1 MPGYK
6 CTKCDEG
13 MHSKN
18 PLIRS
23 VFCDDQTATIMTNIV
38 NVTTKKQKL
47 LKEVGQRVVT
57 FEFPWCDTDKSLS
70 DDELEMVCVRNIRGL
85 TEDNVK
91 HWLCDHDWELVS
103 GEVTVT

>member
-6 CTKCDEG
+6 CTKCGEG

-18 PLIRS
+18 PMIRS
-23 VFCDDQTATIMTNIV
+23 IFCDDQTATVMCNIS
-38 NVTTKKQKL
+38 NVTTER
-47 LKEVGQRVVT
+47 KEVAGKLRRVVT
-57 FEFPWCDTDKSLS
+57 FEFPWCDTKPEES
-70 DDELEMVCVRNIRGL
+70 DDELEMQCIRNIRGL

-91 HWLCDHDWELVS
+91 HWLCNHKWEHVS